1 MLIVTGGGEDGV
13 VIVIVALADLVVS
26 VNDVAIIVTVL
37 PTGTTEGAVYTDEP
51 VDIAGLN
58 DPQALDPQV
67 TVKATP
73 AFKGSLT
80 TTAPT

>member
-26 VNDVAIIVTVL
+26 VNDVATIVTVL